1 MYFNQILNFKTLKV
15 CFTLFM
21 LAPFVLSC
29 GSDDDAPPP
38 VINEEEVITTVI
50 LTLTSN
56 NGQEIVMTSQD
67 LDGDGP
73 NEPEITVSGN
83 LSVATTYSGSVRLLN
98 ETVTPAENITDEVS
112 AEGTEHQFFYT
123 MGGGLNLIGNQRN
136 PDHQPVRHAPG
147 QRQDTEHGWMLP
159 AHSAGKGEAKRERSD
174 GSNAKSQHEPRMQ
187 NIAQIALD
195 HGEEDGGRQTEVT
208 DKTAQTTD
216 GLGRKPA
223 SPNRDK
229 AQSNQQIDG

>member
-123 MGGGLNLIGNQRN
+123 MGGGLNLTAIPQDFDNNGNPIGILF
-136 PDHQPVRHAPG
+136 DL
-147 QRQDTEHGWMLP
+147 TST
-159 AHSAGKGEAKRERSD
+159 SASSGTLTCTLR
-174 GSNAKSQHEPRMQ
+174 HEPLKP
-187 NIAQIALD
+187 N
-195 HGEEDGGRQTEVT
+195 DGTLSGAGGDT
-208 DKTAQTTD
+208 DVSVSF
-216 GLGRKPA
+216 PV
-223 SPNRDK
+223 
-229 AQSNQQIDG
+229 IVE

>member
-123 MGGGLNLIGNQRN
+123 MGGGLNLNASYQDVDNNGNPIGILF
-136 PDHQPVRHAPG
+136 DL
-147 QRQDTEHGWMLP
+147 TST
-159 AHSAGKGEAKRERSD
+159 SASSGTLTCTLR
-174 GSNAKSQHEPRMQ
+174 HEPLKP
-187 NIAQIALD
+187 N
-195 HGEEDGGRQTEVT
+195 DGTLSGAGGDT
-208 DKTAQTTD
+208 DVSVSF
-216 GLGRKPA
+216 PV
-223 SPNRDK
+223 
-229 AQSNQQIDG
+229 IVE

>member
-38 VINEEEVITTVI
+38 AINEEEVITTVI

-123 MGGGLNLIGNQRN
+123 MGGGLNLTASYQDVDNNGNPIGILF
-136 PDHQPVRHAPG
+136 DL
-147 QRQDTEHGWMLP
+147 TST
-159 AHSAGKGEAKRERSD
+159 SASSGTLTCTLR
-174 GSNAKSQHEPRMQ
+174 HEPLKP
-187 NIAQIALD
+187 N
-195 HGEEDGGRQTEVT
+195 DGTLSGAGGDT
-208 DKTAQTTD
+208 DVSVSF
-216 GLGRKPA
+216 PV
-223 SPNRDK
+223 
-229 AQSNQQIDG
+229 IVE

>member
-123 MGGGLNLIGNQRN
+123 MGGGLNLTASYQDVDNNGNPIGILF
-136 PDHQPVRHAPG
+136 DL
-147 QRQDTEHGWMLP
+147 TST
-159 AHSAGKGEAKRERSD
+159 SASSGTLTCTLR
-174 GSNAKSQHEPRMQ
+174 HEPLKP
-187 NIAQIALD
+187 N
-195 HGEEDGGRQTEVT
+195 DGTLSGAGGDT
-208 DKTAQTTD
+208 DVSVSF
-216 GLGRKPA
+216 PV
-223 SPNRDK
+223 
-229 AQSNQQIDG
+229 IVE

>member
-56 NGQEIVMTSQD
+56 NGQEVVMTSQD

-123 MGGGLNLIGNQRN
+123 MGGGLNLTASYQDVDNNGNPIGILF
-136 PDHQPVRHAPG
+136 DL
-147 QRQDTEHGWMLP
+147 TST
-159 AHSAGKGEAKRERSD
+159 SASSGTLTCTLR
-174 GSNAKSQHEPRMQ
+174 HEPLKP
-187 NIAQIALD
+187 N
-195 HGEEDGGRQTEVT
+195 DGTLSGAGGDT
-208 DKTAQTTD
+208 DVSVSF
-216 GLGRKPA
+216 PV
-223 SPNRDK
+223 
-229 AQSNQQIDG
+229 IVE

>member
-83 LSVATTYSGSVRLLN
+83 LSLATTYSGSVRLLN

-123 MGGGLNLIGNQRN
+123 MGGGLNLTASYQDVDNNGNPIGILF
-136 PDHQPVRHAPG
+136 DL
-147 QRQDTEHGWMLP
+147 TST
-159 AHSAGKGEAKRERSD
+159 SASSGTLTCTLR
-174 GSNAKSQHEPRMQ
+174 HEPLKP
-187 NIAQIALD
+187 N
-195 HGEEDGGRQTEVT
+195 DGTLSGAGGDT
-208 DKTAQTTD
+208 DVSVSF
-216 GLGRKPA
+216 PV
-223 SPNRDK
+223 
-229 AQSNQQIDG
+229 IVE

>member
-50 LTLTSN
+50 LTLISN

-123 MGGGLNLIGNQRN
+123 MGGGLNLTASYQDVDNNGNPIGILFIL
-136 PDHQPVRHAPG
+136 
-147 QRQDTEHGWMLP
+147 TST
-159 AHSAGKGEAKRERSD
+159 SASSGTLTCTLR
-174 GSNAKSQHEPRMQ
+174 HEPLKP
-187 NIAQIALD
+187 N
-195 HGEEDGGRQTEVT
+195 DGTLSGAGGDT
-208 DKTAQTTD
+208 DVSVSF
-216 GLGRKPA
+216 PV
-223 SPNRDK
+223 
-229 AQSNQQIDG
+229 IVE

>member
-123 MGGGLNLIGNQRN
+123 MGGGLNLTAFYQDLDSNGNPIGILF
-136 PDHQPVRHAPG
+136 DL
-147 QRQDTEHGWMLP
+147 TST
-159 AHSAGKGEAKRERSD
+159 SASSGTLTCTLR
-174 GSNAKSQHEPRMQ
+174 HEPLKP
-187 NIAQIALD
+187 N
-195 HGEEDGGRQTEVT
+195 DGTLSGAGGDT
-208 DKTAQTTD
+208 DVSVSF
-216 GLGRKPA
+216 PV
-223 SPNRDK
+223 
-229 AQSNQQIDG
+229 IVE

>member
-38 VINEEEVITTVI
+38 AINEEEVITTVI

-98 ETVTPAENITDEVS
+98 ETVTPAENITNEVS

-123 MGGGLNLIGNQRN
+123 MGGGLNLTASYQDVDNNGNPIGILF
-136 PDHQPVRHAPG
+136 DL
-147 QRQDTEHGWMLP
+147 TST
-159 AHSAGKGEAKRERSD
+159 SASSGTLTCTLR
-174 GSNAKSQHEPRMQ
+174 HEPLKP
-187 NIAQIALD
+187 N
-195 HGEEDGGRQTEVT
+195 DGTLSGAGGDT
-208 DKTAQTTD
+208 DVSVSF
-216 GLGRKPA
+216 PV
-223 SPNRDK
+223 
-229 AQSNQQIDG
+229 IVE

>member
-98 ETVTPAENITDEVS
+98 ETVTPAENITNEVS

-123 MGGGLNLIGNQRN
+123 MGGGLNLTASYQDVDSNGNPIGILF
-136 PDHQPVRHAPG
+136 DL
-147 QRQDTEHGWMLP
+147 TST
-159 AHSAGKGEAKRERSD
+159 SASSGTLTCTLR
-174 GSNAKSQHEPRMQ
+174 HEPLKP
-187 NIAQIALD
+187 N
-195 HGEEDGGRQTEVT
+195 DGTLSGAGGDT
-208 DKTAQTTD
+208 D
-216 GLGRKPA
+216 A
-223 SPNRDK
+223 SVSFPV
-229 AQSNQQIDG
+229 IVE

>member
-123 MGGGLNLIGNQRN
+123 MGGGLNLTATYQDFDSNGNPIGILF
-136 PDHQPVRHAPG
+136 DL
-147 QRQDTEHGWMLP
+147 TST
-159 AHSAGKGEAKRERSD
+159 SASSGTLTCTLR
-174 GSNAKSQHEPRMQ
+174 HEPLKP
-187 NIAQIALD
+187 N
-195 HGEEDGGRQTEVT
+195 DGTLSGAGGDT
-208 DKTAQTTD
+208 DVSVSF
-216 GLGRKPA
+216 PV
-223 SPNRDK
+223 
-229 AQSNQQIDG
+229 IVE

>member
-83 LSVATTYSGSVRLLN
+83 LSLATTYSGSVRLLN

-123 MGGGLNLIGNQRN
+123 MGGGLNLTAFYQDLDNNGNPIGILF
-136 PDHQPVRHAPG
+136 DL
-147 QRQDTEHGWMLP
+147 TST
-159 AHSAGKGEAKRERSD
+159 SASSGTLTCTLR
-174 GSNAKSQHEPRMQ
+174 HEPLKP
-187 NIAQIALD
+187 N
-195 HGEEDGGRQTEVT
+195 DGTLSGAGGDT
-208 DKTAQTTD
+208 DVSVSF
-216 GLGRKPA
+216 PV
-223 SPNRDK
+223 
-229 AQSNQQIDG
+229 IVE

>member
-98 ETVTPAENITDEVS
+98 ETVNPAENITNEVS

-123 MGGGLNLIGNQRN
+123 MGGGLNLTASYQDVDNNGNPIGILF
-136 PDHQPVRHAPG
+136 DL
-147 QRQDTEHGWMLP
+147 TST
-159 AHSAGKGEAKRERSD
+159 SASSGTLTCTLR
-174 GSNAKSQHEPRMQ
+174 HEPLKP
-187 NIAQIALD
+187 N
-195 HGEEDGGRQTEVT
+195 DGTLSGAGGDT
-208 DKTAQTTD
+208 DVSVSF
-216 GLGRKPA
+216 PV
-223 SPNRDK
+223 
-229 AQSNQQIDG
+229 IVE